1 MELKKEGVV
10 KFKQKHDFGHS
21 INNFDITDL
30 NYWREIF
37 RQKGLIGQDRNRYN
51 GAGYGNLSKRIEPL
65 EAQIRKRRFLIT
77 GTQTGQ
83 LEKLTVE
90 HYSLV
95 SEYIPE
101 ENLVISQGP
110 IEASSES
117 MTHGTIYDLNTEHR
131 YVFHVHSPDLWMNYD
146 KLSLPFTRK
155 DVAYGTPEMT
165 EEVRRLFRDSN
176 VEERRIFAMMG
187 HEDGIISFGRTAEE
201 AGNVITS
208 HLKQIS

>member
-1 MELKKEGVV
+1 MDLKKEGIV
-10 KFKQKHDFGHS
+10 KFNQNHNLGHL
-21 INNFDITDL
+21 IDNFDIADL

-37 RQKGLIGQDRNRYN
+37 RNRRIIGQDDWRYN

-77 GTQTGQ
+77 GTQTGY

-95 SEYIPE
+95 LEYYPE
-101 ENLVISQGP
+101 ENLVISQGL
-110 IEASSES
+110 IKASSES
-117 MTHGTIYDLNTEHR
+117 MTHGTIYDLSTEHR
-131 YVFHVHSPDLWMNYD
+131 YVFHVHSPELWMNYD

-165 EEVRRLFRDSN
+165 EEVRRLFRESN
-176 VEERRIFAMMG
+176 VCEKRIFAMLG

-201 AGNVITS
+201 AGSVIIE
-208 HLKQIS
+208 HFM